1 MDARIRATTYRERN
15 CSACISRQFGVVAIP
30 KETPIKVRVQCYAGH
45 RGEEEPRAFYLG
57 DQRVDL
63 MEIIDRWL
71 SPGRRY
77 FRVQA
82 YDGSVYS
89 LRHDEGAGEWELA

>member
-1 MDARIRATTYRERN
+1 LLRTQW
-15 CSACISRQFGVVAIP
+15 SACISRQVGVVAIP

-57 DQRVDL
+57 DQRADI

-71 SPGRRY
+71 SPCRRH

-82 YDGSVYS
+82 YDGSVYI
-89 LRHDEGAGEWELA
+89 LHHDEAAGEWELT